1 MADSLPVLGTLP
13 AEDPPPNPPL
23 PMTTFIAVQPTG
35 IKKQRTLFDVGL
47 KTVAKG
53 ASIVVSNDHSIR
65 LHPAVVQQQEQRRQ
79 AQRGRELRAGEPPS
93 VVLHVAESRPVE
105 SIVLQ
110 RPVSKR
116 AVLLRTVLA
125 EMTRSIEPAYRKD
138 VQQGKRGPYA
148 GGLGRWP
155 QHLKSLAIERHTRR
169 YPGWL
174 NIPMKS
180 FNGQP
185 ARGVLGPWGAV
196 NDTTAH
202 LNVRVVVSNRSA
214 LLTYVIPLFCSST
227 SMPLRT

>member
-1 MADSLPVLGTLP
+1 MEGTELYPTPGTLS
-13 AEDPPPNPPL
+13 AEDPPPNPPGSPL
-23 PMTTFIAVQPTG
+23 SMTIVTTFTAVQP

-47 KTVAKG
+47 KTVPKEV
-53 ASIVVSNDHSIR
+53 SIVVSNDHSIR
-65 LHPAVVQQQEQRRQ
+65 LHPAVVHQQEQRRQ
-79 AQRGRELRAGEPPS
+79 ARQNRELRAGEPPP
-93 VVLHVAESRPVE
+93 VMVTQVHVAESRPVE
-105 SIVLQ
+105 AMVLQ

-125 EMTRSIEPAYRKD
+125 EMTRPIEPGDRKD
-138 VQQGKRGPYA
+138 VQRGKRGPYA

-185 ARGVLGPWGAV
+185 ARGILGPWGAV
-196 NDTTAH
+196 NDTTVH
-202 LNVRVVVSNRSA
+202 LNVREHS
-214 LLTYVIPLFCSST
+214 YFC
-227 SMPLRT
+227 